1 VAADPC
7 RRQRQPQRI
16 EHREIDLQ
24 LQQVRVMILAVAE
37 LKQPLFG
44 HPPIVFG
51 RRCINPHPLRAQ
63 VIDAQRMLTESPS
76 ALLCPGRRPARA
88 SVASAHGSTWL
99 IRWLA
104 SESMHPVELDQQQR
118 NIIDSFVIDGKWLGH
133 TESLPQFL
141 NIHSKNERT
150 MSY

>member
-1 VAADPC
+1 VAADHC

-63 VIDAQRMLTESPS
+63 IIDAQRMLTESPS
-76 ALLCPGRRPARA
+76 ALLCPGRRPTRA
-88 SVASAHGSTWL
+88 SVASSAHGSTWL

-104 SESMHPVELDQQQR
+104 SESMHPVELGQQQR
-118 NIIDSFVIDGKWLGH
+118 NIIDPFGLMVSGSVTYRELTSI
-133 TESLPQFL
+133 PQYPL
-141 NIHSKNERT
+141 KK
-150 MSY
+150 

>member
-7 RRQRQPQRI
+7 RQRQPKRI

-24 LQQVRVMILAVAE
+24 SQQVRVMILAVAE
-37 LKQPLFG
+37 LKQSLFG

-51 RRCINPHPLRAQ
+51 RRCVNPHPLRAQ

-76 ALLCPGRRPARA
+76 ALLCPGRWPARA

-104 SESMHPVELDQQQR
+104 SESMHPVKLGQQQR
-118 NIIDSFVIDGKWLGH
+118 NIIDPFGLMVSG
-133 TESLPQFL
+133 SLIPRAYL
-141 NIHSKNERT
+141 NSQYPLKIMSKP
-150 MSY
+150 